1 MITGKSIPGVP
12 THPPTLHGDHQFP
25 LPSLRDTWGQREQRK
40 LPWQKVCQPEAFMAG
55 PHRDAP
61 HQLRPPFPADSAI
74 GRLRV
79 HRSQSSHACGAPP
92 PVDAPCTAR
101 AATRTL
107 PPAHHAHPAQPKA
120 HHSFRKKRRSRMWWS
135 RKQAPQFHL
144 AP

>member
-1 MITGKSIPGVP
+1 MLITGKSIPGVP
-12 THPPTLHGDHQFP
+12 THPPTLHRDHPVP
-25 LPSLRDTWGQREQRK
+25 LPALRDTWGQREQRK
-40 LPWQKVCQPEAFMAG
+40 LPWQKVCQPAAFMAG
-55 PHRDAP
+55 PHRDTP

-79 HRSQSSHACGAPP
+79 RRSQSSRACGALP
-92 PVDAPCTAR
+92 PVDAPRPAR

-107 PPAHHAHPAQPKA
+107 RPAQPKA
-120 HHSFRKKRRSRMWWS
+120 HHSFRKRRIRRWWS